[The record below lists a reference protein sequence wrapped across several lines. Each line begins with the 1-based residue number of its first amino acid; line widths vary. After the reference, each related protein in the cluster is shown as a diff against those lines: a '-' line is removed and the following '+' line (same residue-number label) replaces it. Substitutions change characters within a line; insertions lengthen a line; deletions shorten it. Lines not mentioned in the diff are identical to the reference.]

1 MKKSNQDRA
10 QLLGK
15 IEKLEKSNAE
25 QKQIEKSLK
34 MSRNQLKMLN
44 RIIRHDLSN
53 DFTVIRSA
61 VNIFRKTSKL
71 EMLDEIE
78 KRVKKSLATI
88 TYFKEYES
96 SINLETDS
104 KLQKIDLLNLLNN
117 VILNF
122 PDIKFNLHGNCK
134 VIADDTLEIV
144 FTYLITNSIIIGN
157 SSQIDITISVDN
169 EHCIIK
175 YIDNGLGFSNKRVN
189 NQHYKEHFEAK
200 AAHSGIRMHIIKKI
214 IEGFGG
220 TTSVTTSGSKNKEI
234 VIKLKTVIKK

>member
-1 MKKSNQDRA
+1 MFKSEIV
-10 QLLGK
+10 K
-15 IEKLEKSNAE
+15 EIEKLKKSIAE
-25 QKQIEKSLK
+25 QEQIEKSLK

-61 VNIFRKTSKL
+61 VNIYRKSSKV

-88 TYFKEYES
+88 TYFKDYES

-104 KLQKIDLLNLLNN
+104 KLQKIDMINLLNN

-122 PDIKFNLHGNCK
+122 PDIKFNIHGNCK
-134 VIADDTLEIV
+134 VIAEDTLEIV

-169 EHCIIK
+169 EQCFIK
-175 YIDNGLGFSNKRVN
+175 YIDNGLGFSDKRDK
-189 NQHYKEHFEAK
+189 NQHDKELLEAK
-200 AAHSGIRMHIIKKI
+200 AAHSGIRIHIIKKL
-214 IEGFGG
+214 IESFGG

-234 VIKLKTVIKK
+234 VIKLKTVLKK